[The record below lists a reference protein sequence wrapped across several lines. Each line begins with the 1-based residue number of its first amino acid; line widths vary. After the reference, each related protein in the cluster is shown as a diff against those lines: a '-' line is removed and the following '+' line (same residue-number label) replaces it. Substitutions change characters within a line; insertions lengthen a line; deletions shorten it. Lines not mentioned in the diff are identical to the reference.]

1 MKLHLPDTIE
11 LMEIDSIVKASKGLH
26 SPNNAMQIDHRAGFT
41 MIWPTS
47 ILKNFSIWP
56 SPYAPNDF
64 LLTVVYFDYSESH
77 KLKWQRPLIF
87 PWLILSSDLLPLSKS
102 YKKTF

>member
-1 MKLHLPDTIE
+1 
-11 LMEIDSIVKASKGLH
+11 MEIDSIVKASKGLH
-26 SPNNAMQIDHRAGFT
+26 SPNNAMQTDHRAGFT

-64 LLTVVYFDYSESH
+64 YWLLYI
-77 KLKWQRPLIF
+77 LI
-87 PWLILSSDLLPLSKS
+87 IQKG
-102 YKKTF
+102 TN